1 MTKIVVLGGTGFAG
15 SHIVREALSR
25 GWEAVAVARHLPA
38 EKVPGATYAE
48 IDIADASDLGHVTRD
63 ADALVV
69 ALRAAAPLGAGT
81 LADAVPPLLAAA
93 GKNQSR
99 LAVIGG
105 AGSSLVAPGG
115 PRLVDTPDF
124 PEAYK
129 HGALSHSAVLDQL
142 RGTETDVDWFY
153 VSPAAVF
160 GAGTDIAPR
169 GTYRTGGDQLVVAA
183 DGTSSIAGED
193 LARAV
198 VDEIEHPAHHRE
210 RFTIGY

>member
-25 GWEAVAVARHLPA
+25 EWEVVAVARHLPA

-48 IDIADASDLGHVTRD
+48 MDVADASDLGHVTSD
-63 ADALVV
+63 ADAIVV
-69 ALRAAAPLGAGT
+69 ALHASAPLGSGT
-81 LADAVPPLLAAA
+81 LADGVPSLLAAA

-99 LAVIGG
+99 LAVVGG

-129 HGALSHSAVLDQL
+129 PEALAHSAVLDRL
-142 RGTETDVDWFY
+142 RAATTDVDWFY

-160 GAGTDIAPR
+160 GAGTDVAPR
-169 GTYRTGGDQLVVAA
+169 GTYRTGGDQLVVAE

-198 VDEIEHPAHHRE
+198 VDEIERPAHHRE
-210 RFTIGY
+210 RFTTGY